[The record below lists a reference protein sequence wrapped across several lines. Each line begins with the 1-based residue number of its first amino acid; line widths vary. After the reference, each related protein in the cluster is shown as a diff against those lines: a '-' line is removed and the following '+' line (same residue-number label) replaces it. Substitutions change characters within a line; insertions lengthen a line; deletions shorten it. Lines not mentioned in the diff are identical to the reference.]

1 MSNYKFD
8 FTTQTL
14 TITKGF
20 AEKASTPTNE
30 EYKLLLQFQKDFPN
44 LKILRKTH
52 KTPKKYTTKSGE
64 VYRCNQYK
72 NLTYANMEH
81 FINALPEG
89 ENKEKVIESYNF
101 LRYNA
106 NSIQTSPY
114 KTVRDWFIQQFPL
127 YRKNPLFYLTN
138 EIKVINI
145 TPFIDL
151 QEKQNA

>member
-1 MSNYKFD
+1 MATELMKRNGYN
-8 FTTQTL
+8 T
-14 TITKGF
+14 
-20 AEKASTPTNE
+20 
-30 EYKLLLQFQKDFPN
+30 
-44 LKILRKTH
+44 
-52 KTPKKYTTKSGE
+52 
-64 VYRCNQYK
+64 
-72 NLTYANMEH
+72 
-81 FINALPEG
+81 G